1 MKNSKDLD
9 FLLSLKLLL
18 SISLLTVFFFS
29 FLDIYLFELSRSFPG
44 LLFKFF
50 NNVIDPISDILDPLN
65 LIILFSIV
73 LLFNLNIQKVIS
85 HEVKIKTLKFKT
97 GYSLDKIRDLF
108 YFISLI
114 CQHSII
120 SLVSAGIL
128 CNLIKYVVGVSRPKY
143 FLLEGYNRINFFN
156 IEHKV
161 NSFPSGHTQAAFT
174 IAILFIIYCNRF
186 TIFVIFVAVL
196 MGLSRIFMSM
206 HFPSDLISGAYIG
219 SIVPFIIYKYY
230 FMKKLEAIRKKH
242 DFSFKDLLK
251 LMYYRI
257 YI

>member
-18 SISLLTVFFFS
+18 SISLLTVFVFS

-97 GYSLDKIRDLF
+97 G
-108 YFISLI
+108 
-114 CQHSII
+114 
-120 SLVSAGIL
+120 
-128 CNLIKYVVGVSRPKY
+128 
-143 FLLEGYNRINFFN
+143 
-156 IEHKV
+156 
-161 NSFPSGHTQAAFT
+161 
-174 IAILFIIYCNRF
+174 
-186 TIFVIFVAVL
+186 
-196 MGLSRIFMSM
+196 
-206 HFPSDLISGAYIG
+206 
-219 SIVPFIIYKYY
+219 
-230 FMKKLEAIRKKH
+230 
-242 DFSFKDLLK
+242 
-251 LMYYRI
+251 
-257 YI
+257 